1 MIAKHTMKIDGVLY
15 KAGDIIPEGGVKAD
29 PQVSV
34 EPAVELTEKSTNKS
48 TEKKPAMKAPAK
60 KGAKK

>member
-1 MIAKHTMKIDGVLY
+1 MRVKHTMKIDGVLY
-15 KAGDIIPEGGVKAD
+15 KAGDVIPEGGVKAD

-34 EPAVELTEKSTNKS
+34 EKVVKPTEKPVK
-48 TEKKPAMKAPAK
+48 KAPVK